1 MNKIAKIGL
10 IVVIS
15 ILLIGCK
22 KNEPIEDVSET
33 VIPTQPVVEENTDKI
48 VDNNAEN
55 LDIPIEENL
64 EEPVEEEV
72 TEDKDIVTRE
82 DLKDKLLDNNDTDDI
97 EIPSKE
103 AIEDSTDKKEGKK
116 SEDTKNKAT
125 PTKTPSKTNT
135 PTAKPTPKPTAK
147 PTPKPT
153 PKPTAKPTTA
163 PKKSNEYAAVNIA
176 GGNVLVTVKVKDIKK
191 GKSAEKL
198 LEDVEDENGASFGAI
213 ANKGYDIVVAK
224 ITVKLPSSMEGFTQ
238 DCIPDIRIRDAK
250 GNLINGEAVY
260 VYVGKLGDYNN
271 SGLTKTY
278 DVIFEIPEGTNTY
291 MMQFGTYGEDNYNY
305 IVK

>member
-1 MNKIAKIGL
+1 MNKIARIGL
-10 IVVIS
+10 VVVIS

-22 KNEPIEDVSET
+22 KNELIEDVSET

-64 EEPVEEEV
+64 EETVEEEV

-82 DLKDKLLDNNDTDDI
+82 DLKDKLLDNTDTDDI

-116 SEDTKNKAT
+116 SADTKNKAT

-135 PTAKPTPKPTAK
+135 PTAKPTPKPT
-147 PTPKPT
+147 
-153 PKPTAKPTTA
+153 TA
-163 PKKSNEYAAVNIA
+163 PKKSNKYAAVNIE

-278 DVIFEIPEGTNTY
+278 DVVFEIPEGTNTY

>member
-33 VIPTQPVVEENTDKI
+33 VIPTQPVLEENTDKI

-135 PTAKPTPKPTAK
+135 PTPKPT
-147 PTPKPT
+147 TV
-153 PKPTAKPTTA
+153 
-163 PKKSNEYAAVNIA
+163 PKKSNEYAAVNTA

-278 DVIFEIPEGTNTY
+278 DVVFEIPEGTNTY